1 MGKLINDDLESKKP
15 KQILLSLVKFNGI
28 GFVSLLSNHS
38 SHKWR
43 DKQEY
48 QTRQLNTLKSGCKV
62 GVYAPILITTRCG
75 VISTSR

>member
-28 GFVSLLSNHS
+28 GFVNLLSNHS

-43 DKQEY
+43 NKQEY
-48 QTRQLNTLKSGCKV
+48 
-62 GVYAPILITTRCG
+62 
-75 VISTSR
+75 